1 MRVYVTGGTG
11 FVGSNVANLYSE
23 CHGLDV
29 TIAARRPAELPLPG
43 RFTPVDLLD
52 REAVRASIRQA
63 APDLVVHAAILN
75 DFDSLY
81 ADRRLGWDSYV
92 EATRAVV
99 DAANEVDATVV
110 YVSTDW
116 VFDGTAADSDEQTPP
131 NPVNYYGFLKAA
143 GELVTLERAKHP
155 IVARVAG
162 VNGVHWAQQHGPRTQ
177 DAGFGFFVAS
187 LVDAVSAG
195 MPFTVW
201 EDDAI
206 NMHAT
211 PSLASESAEMMLR
224 LAQAGARGI
233 FHCCGGESLSRAEL
247 ASTAAEVFD
256 LDASLIRAGP
266 PGAGGMMSAP
276 VPYDTTLAAKASAA
290 TIGYTLPTV
299 RQLLGEFRR
308 QRETGRIGTV
318 AT

>member
-11 FVGSNVANLYSE
+11 FVGSNVVKLCTE
-23 CHGLDV
+23 VHGLDV
-29 TIAARRPAELPLPG
+29 TIAARRSAELPLPG
-43 RFTPVDLLD
+43 RFVPVDLLD
-52 REAVRASIRQA
+52 RDAVRASIREA
-63 APDLVVHAAILN
+63 APDLVVHTAILN

-99 DAANEVDATVV
+99 DAANAVDAAVL
-110 YVSTDW
+110 YVSSDW

-143 GELVTLERAKHP
+143 AELVTLERAKHP

-162 VNGVHWAQQHGPRTQ
+162 VNGVHWAQQQGPRTQ

-187 LVDAVSAG
+187 LVDALSAG
-195 MPFTVW
+195 TPFTVW
-201 EDDAI
+201 EADAI
-206 NMHAT
+206 NMRAT

-233 FHCCGGESLSRAEL
+233 FHCCGGESLSRMEL
-247 ASTAAEVFD
+247 ALTAADVFG
-256 LDASLIRAGP
+256 LEASLISAGP
-266 PGAGGMMSAP
+266 PDAGGMMTAP
-276 VPYDTTLAAKASAA
+276 VPHDTTLAAKSTAA
-290 TIGYTLPTV
+290 TIDYTLPTV

-308 QRETGRIGTV
+308 QRETGHIGTV